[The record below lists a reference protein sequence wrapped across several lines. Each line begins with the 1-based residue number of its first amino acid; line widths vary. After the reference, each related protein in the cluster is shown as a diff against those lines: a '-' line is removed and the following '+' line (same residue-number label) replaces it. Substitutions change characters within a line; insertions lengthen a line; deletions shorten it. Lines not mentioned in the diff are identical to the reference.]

1 MHPNAYLKNVRNV
14 KCGLNARSKIIETL
28 EAKPSDAARIS
39 KAEALSYNVVMHHL
53 RLLKNEGIVT
63 RRRAKTILLVSYWFG
78 AETLAGLDVHWH
90 GDC

>member
-14 KCGLNARSKIIETL
+14 KCGLNARSKILETL

-39 KAEALSYNVVMHHL
+39 EADALSYNVVMHHL

-63 RRRAKTILLVSYWFG
+63 RKGRRPYYWS
-78 AETLAGLDVHWH
+78 ATGL
-90 GDC
+90 GQKRLPG